1 MGQKGLIALPQP
13 LYRDGGGTLLIAQ
26 PVHPVGLPGAHLLSE
41 AQEGVG
47 ALLVDLGLDAVHQVA
62 PLPLYILLFEAAV
75 LGSGAQQHLPHQTG
89 GLLQDVGVVQGVGVV
104 QEAAH
109 EADAL
114 GLSLLAD
121 GGLDGAAVELIQGG
135 GEGLH
140 VGVLPGAPAE
150 NIGQEGVGRR
160 RPGVQRRQEGDG
172 EQIALE
178 FIGLHRRQTDA
189 GQQFPVGHLG
199 HI

>member
-1 MGQKGLIALPQP
+1 MGI
-13 LYRDGGGTLLIAQ
+13 
-26 PVHPVGLPGAHLLSE
+26 
-41 AQEGVG
+41 
-47 ALLVDLGLDAVHQVA
+47 
-62 PLPLYILLFEAAV
+62 
-75 LGSGAQQHLPHQTG
+75 
-89 GLLQDVGVVQGVGVV
+89 VQSVGVV

-114 GLSLLAD
+114 GLSLLTD
-121 GGLDGAAVELIQGG
+121 GRLNGTAVELIQGG

-140 VGVLPGAPAE
+140 VGMLPCAPAE

-160 RPGVQRRQEGDG
+160 GLGIQRHHEGNG